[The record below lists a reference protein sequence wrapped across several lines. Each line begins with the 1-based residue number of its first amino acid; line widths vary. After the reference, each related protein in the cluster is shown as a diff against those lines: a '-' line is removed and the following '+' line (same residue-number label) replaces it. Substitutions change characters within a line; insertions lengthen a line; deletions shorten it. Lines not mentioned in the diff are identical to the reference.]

1 MTRPNAPRAVL
12 LVPTEELALQLLSV
26 CRSLSAS
33 LPFRV
38 VAVTGLGKRRTQRQF
53 LDQGVD
59 VLIATPGRLTSL
71 LEEGA
76 LRLDDCRAV
85 VLDEVDVL
93 LGMDQFRGLIAAW
106 LVLDCIKLLFDV
118 FLL

>member
-26 CRSLSAS
+26 CRNLSAT

-38 VAVTGLGKRRTQRQF
+38 VAVTGRGKRRTQREF

-59 VLIATPGRLTSL
+59 VVIATPGRLTQL

-76 LRLDDCRAV
+76 LRLDGCHAV

-93 LGMDQFRGLIAAW
+93 LGMHNDAMLHVVYGVTVCYSALGQR
-106 LVLDCIKLLFDV
+106 
-118 FLL
+118 